1 MSRKNKKQKKE
12 KFNILPKSTGL
23 SLVVIIL
30 LMVEAFFVLLMSVLD
45 ILPAKYAI
53 IVLAVLFLL
62 DFLAIKLMKTPK
74 RVSRRRLVG
83 AIIGVAMLNILVIGC
98 NYLFNTYDTF
108 QKISE
113 YKAQWEDFYVVVDS
127 ESAYQQAK
135 DIEGKTVYVVKTE
148 SKMYKEAE
156 ERLITKADVEYS
168 DVADATAL
176 CEKLTDKNESS
187 NSDVI
192 FLSRTNYEL
201 YCENHEKYEEST
213 RIIDTITVEV
223 KSDDFANRINVTE
236 DPFIIYIT
244 GNDQYGKLEGVSRS
258 DVNMIMAV
266 HPVNREILLVS
277 IPRDSYVMLH
287 SYGAYDKLTHSGIY
301 GIDETVSTVE
311 DWMDIDIN
319 YYFRVNFSMLVRIV
333 DAVGGVTVDVPKA
346 FSSTYWDYSY
356 HEGENHLKGK
366 AALAFVREQKNL
378 EGMDMERGKN
388 QQRLLSALL
397 KKVTQSE
404 VILTKYTKLLDS
416 VEGYMQTNMSN
427 KEISSLVK
435 MQINDMRGWNIKSIS
450 IDGATG
456 MQTTY
461 SMGSTKLSTVIPY
474 EDSVNEAKEAIHTLM
489 YPADNDQAA
498 EKAKDEI
505 DEVPVDMPKQQ

>member
-1 MSRKNKKQKKE
+1 MSRNKKKKKE
-12 KFNILPKSTGL
+12 KFNVLPKSTGL

-53 IVLAVLFLL
+53 IVLAVLFLM
-62 DFLAIKLMKTPK
+62 DFLVFKLMKTPK
-74 RVSRRRLVG
+74 RVTNKRLVG

-113 YKAQWEDFYVVVDS
+113 YKAQWEDYYVVADAD
-127 ESAYQQAK
+127 SAYQKAE
-135 DIEGKTVYVVKTE
+135 DIKGKTVYVIKAE
-148 SKMYKEAE
+148 SKMYNEAK

-168 DVADATAL
+168 NVADAATL
-176 CEKLTDKNESS
+176 CEKLTDKNESA
-187 NSDVI
+187 NTDVI
-192 FLSRTNYEL
+192 FLSRTNFEL
-201 YCENHEKYEEST
+201 YCENHENYEEGT

-223 KSDDFANRINVTE
+223 KTDDFADRINVTE
-236 DPFIIYIT
+236 DPFIMYIT

-258 DVNMIMAV
+258 DVNMVMAV

-287 SYGAYDKLTHSGIY
+287 SYGAYDKLTHAGIY
-301 GIDETVSTVE
+301 GVDETVATVE
-311 DWMDIDIN
+311 DWLDIDIN

-356 HEGENHLKGK
+356 KEGENHLKGK
-366 AALAFVREQKNL
+366 AALAFVRERKNL
-378 EGMDMERGKN
+378 DGMDMERGKN

-404 VILTKYTKLLDS
+404 VILTKYTKILDS

-427 KEISSLVK
+427 KDISSLVK

-450 IDGATG
+450 IDGGTG

-474 EDSVNEAKEAIHTLM
+474 EDSVNEAKEAIHAIL
-489 YPADNDQAA
+489 YPAENDKAA
-498 EKAKDEI
+498 EDAKQEI
-505 DEVPVDMPKQQ
+505 DEEAVELP

>member
-1 MSRKNKKQKKE
+1 MRRKKKKQKKE
-12 KFNILPKSTGL
+12 KFDVLPKSTGL

-53 IVLAVLFLL
+53 IVLAVLFLM
-62 DFLAIKLMKTPK
+62 DFLVFKLMKTPK
-74 RVSRRRLVG
+74 RVTNKRLVG

-113 YKAQWEDFYVVVDS
+113 YKAQWEDFYLVTEADS
-127 ESAYQQAK
+127 TYEKAEDVA
-135 DIEGKTVYVVKTE
+135 GKTVYVVKTE
-148 SKMYKEAE
+148 SKMYNEAQQ
-156 ERLITKADVEYS
+156 RLITKADVKYS
-168 DVADATAL
+168 AVADATAL
-176 CEKLTDKNESS
+176 CGLLEGDEGSPNG
-187 NSDVI
+187 DVI

-201 YCENHEKYEEST
+201 YCEEHETYEDST
-213 RIIDTITVEV
+213 KIIDTITVEV
-223 KSDDFANRINVTE
+223 KTDDFADRINVTE

-258 DVNMIMAV
+258 DVNMVMAV
-266 HPVNREILLVS
+266 NPVSRDILLVS

-287 SYGAYDKLTHSGIY
+287 SYGAYDKLTHAGIY
-301 GIDETVSTVE
+301 GVDETVATVE

-319 YYFRVNFSMLVRIV
+319 YYFRVNFSMLVKII

-356 HEGENHLKGK
+356 EEGENHLDGK
-366 AALAFVREQKNL
+366 AALAFVRERKNL

-388 QQRLLSALL
+388 QQRVLSALL

-404 VILTKYTKLLDS
+404 VILTKYTKILDS

-427 KEISSLVK
+427 KDISALVK
-435 MQINDMRGWNIKSIS
+435 MQINDMRGWNIKSVS
-450 IDGATG
+450 IDGGTG

-474 EDSVNEAKEAIHTLM
+474 EDSVNEAKEAIHAVL
-489 YPADNDQAA
+489 YPAENDKAA
-498 EKAKDEI
+498 EEAKKEI
-505 DEVPVDMPKQQ
+505 EE